1 MNIGH
6 WRVVAVAAVALLIAW
21 CGDAFAQPLPP
32 TVTVEVDE
40 NGNGTFT
47 NGTTTTALPLVPQI
61 RCVTSSGFDQPCL
74 VYDLLGL
81 GASGSMQP
89 GDVLLTEPGCTDVL
103 ANCISDLL
111 FFTSVA
117 VDGVPH
123 PGLAFLSDKSDGSDA
138 LADVGLPLADIGSFA
153 SITLACG
160 NVPMAGICFINEV
173 GPEEN
178 NGATYVPVLFIG
190 GGPPG
195 LPSDP
200 GFFTGSDVTYI
211 IHSDVG
217 STAPEPATL
226 ALLGVGLAGLRFARR
241 SRKQ

>member
-1 MNIGH
+1 MLQ
-6 WRVVAVAAVALLIAW
+6 LL
-21 CGDAFAQPLPP
+21 QPPVLP
-32 TVTVEVDE
+32 
-40 NGNGTFT
+40 F
-47 NGTTTTALPLVPQI
+47 Q
-61 RCVTSSGFDQPCL
+61 FDQPCL

-81 GASGSMQP
+81 GASGSMEP

-103 ANCISDLL
+103 VNCLSDLV
-111 FFTSVA
+111 FFTSIA
-117 VDGVPH
+117 VNAGEH
-123 PGLAFLSDKSDGSDA
+123 PVLAFLSDKSDGSDA

-160 NVPMAGICFINEV
+160 NVTTVGICFINEV
-173 GPEEN
+173 GPEGN
-178 NGATYVPVLFIG
+178 NGATYVPVQFVG
-190 GGPPG
+190 GGPSD

-217 STAPEPATL
+217 GSAPEPATL
-226 ALLGVGLAGLRFARR
+226 ALLGVGLAGLGFARR